1 MNLGACA
8 GLPKNPENR
17 TWFRAIKPGYSSTA
31 LSSAHTKGSRSRFS
45 AGPLLTSAA
54 QFEILYFAE
63 DHQTA
68 LFEFGA
74 MLGSPHIPGA
84 AVPNP
89 QIAALILNVQI
100 TLQRVCDLT
109 QLGTAQIPLQTTAQE
124 LTGDWDGYQSRGPLT
139 SVTAPVGIAET
150 QALGEALFQ
159 TGIEGFRSLSAK
171 IPYARTLIVFPTNL
185 RRGSSV
191 VYTDRGTVV
200 HRIDGTI

>member
-1 MNLGACA
+1 VNLGACA
-8 GLPKNPENR
+8 GLPSTPEYR
-17 TWFRAIKPGYSSTA
+17 TWFRAIHPGYSSTA

-45 AGPLLTSAA
+45 AGPLLPSSV

-74 MLGSPHIPGA
+74 MVGSPHIPGRA
-84 AVPNP
+84 MPNP
-89 QIAALILNVQI
+89 GVPALVLNVQI
-100 TLQRVCDLT
+100 TLQQVFDLT
-109 QLGTAQIPLQTTAQE
+109 QVGSAQGPLRTTAQE
-124 LTGDWDGYQSRGPLT
+124 LTGDWDGYQSRSTIT

-150 QALGEALFQ
+150 QALGEALFR

-171 IPYARTLIVFPTNL
+171 IPYARMLMVFPTNL

-191 VYTDRGTVV
+191 VYNDRGTMV